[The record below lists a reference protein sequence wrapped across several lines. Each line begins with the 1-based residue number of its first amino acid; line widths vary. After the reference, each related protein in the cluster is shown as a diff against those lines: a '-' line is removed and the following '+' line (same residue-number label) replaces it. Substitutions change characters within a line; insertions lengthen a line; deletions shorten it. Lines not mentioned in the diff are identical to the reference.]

1 MNHTSEKPRSYR
13 LLIWLGALL
22 AIMWVITIATWLF
35 DDQGYSV
42 GMPGPVFA
50 LHLLAP
56 LLVGLIV
63 GWSKADL
70 WQGAKAG
77 ALAGA
82 LFGAANMGVLLL
94 WSGALNM
101 LGRVFPDQSFTFV
114 ESIFEVLEFLALFMI
129 VGLFLGGIVG
139 LLGAAIRARR
149 RGGESHTTITRT

>member
-1 MNHTSEKPRSYR
+1 MNHIPEKPRSYR

-22 AIMWVITIATWLF
+22 AILWGITVATWLY
-35 DDQGYSV
+35 DDQGFSV

-63 GWSKADL
+63 GWRKANL

-82 LFGAANMGVLLL
+82 LFGAANMGVQLL
-94 WSGALNM
+94 WGGALNL
-101 LGRVFPDQSFTFV
+101 LGRVSPDQSFTVV
-114 ESIFEVLEFLALFMI
+114 ESIFEVLEFLLLFLI

-139 LLGAAIRARR
+139 LLGAAIGGRR
-149 RGGESHTTITRT
+149 RGEQKVTQQ